1 MNSIDYS
8 ALNNAIQEVVDENLL
23 NRYDFEAILRTA
35 KLVWDNTAVQVTNN
49 DFIMT
54 FDLVS
59 YELLDYTGNDIIGE
73 I

>member
-23 NRYDFEAILRTA
+23 NKYDFEAILRTA

-59 YELLDYTGNDIIGE
+59 YELLDYTGNDIT
-73 I
+73 

>member
-1 MNSIDYS
+1 MNSIDYP
-8 ALNNAIQEVVDENLL
+8 ALNNAVQEVIDENLL
-23 NRYDFEAILRTA
+23 NNYDFEAILRTA

-59 YELLDYTGNDIIGE
+59 YELLDYTGNDIT
-73 I
+73 

>member
-8 ALNNAIQEVVDENLL
+8 ALNNAIQEVIDENLL
-23 NRYDFEAILRTA
+23 NKYDFEAILRTA

-59 YELLDYTGNDIIGE
+59 YELLDYTGNDIT
-73 I
+73 

>member
-8 ALNNAIQEVVDENLL
+8 ALNNAIQEVIDENLL
-23 NRYDFEAILRTA
+23 NNYDFEAILRTA
-35 KLVWDNTAVQVTNN
+35 KIVWDNTAVQVTNN

-59 YELLDYTGNDIIGE
+59 YELLDYTGNDII
-73 I
+73 

>member
-8 ALNNAIQEVVDENLL
+8 ALNNAIQEVIDENLL
-23 NRYDFEAILRTA
+23 NKYDFEAILRTA
-35 KLVWDNTAVQVTNN
+35 KIVWDNTAVQVTNN

-59 YELLDYTGNDIIGE
+59 YELLDYTGNDIT
-73 I
+73 

>member
-59 YELLDYTGNDIIGE
+59 YELLDYTGNDIT
-73 I
+73 

>member
-8 ALNNAIQEVVDENLL
+8 ALNNAIQEVIDENLL

-59 YELLDYTGNDIIGE
+59 YELLDYTGNDIT
-73 I
+73 